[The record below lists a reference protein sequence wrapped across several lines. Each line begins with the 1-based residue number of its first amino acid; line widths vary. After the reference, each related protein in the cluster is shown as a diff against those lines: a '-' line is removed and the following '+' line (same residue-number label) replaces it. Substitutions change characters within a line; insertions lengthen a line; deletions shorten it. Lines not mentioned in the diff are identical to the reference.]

1 MTDAPPFGRGL
12 FRDAAIDPDTTTTSA
27 GLISFGSPGRR
38 RLADAGQHALGRLE
52 IGEPSSDRCA
62 FGIEACKPVADL
74 RSAPRRSRHR
84 RRSRRYNPSE
94 SRFEAID
101 ASFAH
106 LRALSAPATKEC
118 HLSPLPLE
126 YLSRA
131 DETFGPRGW
140 GAPLWR
146 PNACWP
152 PLLQLMWRATRAWA
166 PSRQQ
171 RDAASLPRIPPAV
184 TALAAGCRD
193 WSAGG
198 PD

>member
-94 SRFEAID
+94 SRFAAID

-140 GAPLWR
+140 GAPPR
-146 PNACWP
+146 GAPNA
-152 PLLQLMWRATRAWA
+152 
-166 PSRQQ
+166 S
-171 RDAASLPRIPPAV
+171 
-184 TALAAGCRD
+184 
-193 WSAGG
+193 
-198 PD
+198 